1 MNQVKCKIYKTVAFL
16 FSYCHVPAFELPQ
29 VIIWIISRLR
39 FMFIWLWIFSS
50 LGNVPDFSSFGPT
63 GSFWVHVEHHKCC
76 LRTGAMVCSVLSAAL
91 PWFYSYQRDQH
102 CLPWYPLASYIFNI
116 LTLYVWRTEL
126 LLYLIYTS
134 TQKQRQTGKFH
145 TAKWMRCLWFVI
157 ILSWLG
163 QVTRALSVQA
173 QYPENR
179 LSRDTGHYLGIRLC
193 CNIFTAVTKAAQWQK
208 SNCDCDTSI
217 YCIDHSTWIKCFGC
231 EWSDWWADPWAV
243 SHKLT
248 IWYSC

>member
-1 MNQVKCKIYKTVAFL
+1 MQASEWDMYSVSASISVFIAP
-16 FSYCHVPAFELPQ
+16 FSQC
-29 VIIWIISRLR
+29 
-39 FMFIWLWIFSS
+39 FM
-50 LGNVPDFSSFGPT
+50 
-63 GSFWVHVEHHKCC
+63 
-76 LRTGAMVCSVLSAAL
+76 A
-91 PWFYSYQRDQH
+91 
-102 CLPWYPLASYIFNI
+102 FNI

-217 YCIDHSTWIKCFGC
+217 YCIDHSTFKIFYLSCSFCMTYVTLIIKSVGIKCLVLKSLQVS
-231 EWSDWWADPWAV
+231 ELWDVQARHPDTSRNIKWWAYV
-243 SHKLT
+243 TQLT
-248 IWYSC
+248 GQLISQTTHSQSILSRCYTRVDTLLTTCFRLH